1 MKYFLH
7 LSFFLILGMGVSAQT
22 GPGGIGNSDNNVLWL
37 KVDGDVDIANDRIS
51 TLYDMSGRD
60 NHATQTIVGQRPAIG
75 TGGRNGK
82 PYIDFQGIW
91 EYLVIPDKGYSTGLD
106 SISNLTMYTMI
117 VPTDVKNSNA
127 EADAQ
132 AILSRRNP
140 NASSPWN
147 SSSYSFLFWNNRQ
160 YMADINGDTHRNN
173 NRTPAGT
180 ITEDAPHILGT
191 IFEGQSSTNSQARTS
206 HWINGSFSR
215 RGNEGANESMIA
227 RNEWPLTIGALDSS
241 ATAQYK
247 LLEGQVYEIIM
258 FSDSLNK
265 TQRTIL
271 TNYLSSKYDVNIG
284 SRDRY
289 AHDAFG
295 TGNWFGNDVA
305 GIGLESAA
313 GNDKHVFGFSDI
325 LGVGNPSQMIGSE
338 DIGNYLLFGHNG
350 REKSDLEST
359 IIGQSDVKRMRRT
372 WRLDETQSNSQVNPT
387 GVGTVSFF
395 VKADEMPPLPSGLT
409 SYAVLVAS
417 SSTFQNNLTVYELAL
432 DSNGLYYQADDISFE
447 DGDYVTIGAFR
458 PELRFTHPVA
468 STFEN
473 QGPAQIE
480 VSLNY
485 VPAFDVTV
493 DYFTTAGSA
502 NPGTDP
508 IVFGDPNNAY
518 QLQCFT
524 EAEQIAFF
532 GSHLY
537 VKEDY
542 ADTSGTLTFLPGEQT
557 KNIYVTI
564 WDNGCFDGTRNFEVT
579 LDNVSPSSV
588 DIVIDN
594 QLHNILDDDD
604 GRLMQFTTDSSFV
617 TEGDITYLEVE
628 IILTDPAGGPIEV
641 DIYNV
646 ISSTTAVLGVDYD
659 FDHSYTT
666 QAFAGEFLHT
676 ATVTIPA
683 GDTVFNFRVEIID
696 NDIFQLEEYLTIKM
710 DAPTIGARIKTDNT
724 SFDYAKHVIRI
735 DDNDPFPVVSF
746 VADTSSGCECLANP
760 QFELT
765 MDRRASVP
773 IEVNWYASDISARRT
788 GTKLDY
794 YISGTSTLRFEPG
807 DTTTFIEEIIV
818 IDNTKEEPNR
828 WIDIS
833 LIDDAQYATIGA
845 IDTHRYTI
853 IDDDVW
859 GITGPGGVG
868 DSIYNIVWLAADAL
882 NLNDGDAVSAWLDKS
897 GNDNAA
903 VNNNGNQPV
912 YRPAGTFFN
921 DKPYIEFNGSA
932 SPLEIPNNQIFDFL
946 TETTIYAIVQPN
958 ASSQSDLVPI
968 VSKRVNHNSQ
978 NAYSM
983 FFNSRRFV
991 SDFNSDNQRRESNQ
1005 QFNLS
1010 ELNSPQMLSTSYKGS
1025 NVGADRNEMRI
1036 DGAEIAYRNNPN
1048 YSEPYIVNT
1057 SAPFRIGQLT
1067 GNTTL
1072 ARMDIAEVLVFRS
1085 ALNEARKRIVENYL
1099 SAKYGISISNNYFQY
1114 ETSHSFEVAGI
1125 GRVSETSLHNNA
1137 RGSAILTIG
1146 MPQNL
1151 EDGEFMI
1158 WGHDNAGYSNDTLD
1172 VPALVSE
1179 RIEQVWRVSTS
1190 KEGAF
1195 GSANIGTVRATFD
1208 VEEITLLPDH
1218 EYVLLINN
1226 DFDNDPTFTNAFVQS
1241 NGVFNPTTGQVQ
1253 FNNTNFSDG
1262 DAFTLGQAQITP
1274 LPVELIAFDAV
1285 KEGTAVNVYWA
1296 TATEIDSDYFIVERS
1311 ANAEDYKAI
1320 QVVEAAGNSVE
1331 EIFYQI
1337 KDEDPYSGVNYY
1349 RLKQVDFDGS
1359 HEYFGPV
1366 YVVFGDKSDKF
1377 AFSVFPN
1384 PVKDHKIN
1392 IYLSGCSGKTYQVLL
1407 SDNSGRSW
1415 NIGEVKCTDSK
1426 RETLTVNR
1434 EIPSGVYNLL
1444 MIDEDRK
1451 TYGYQIIIK

>member
-1 MKYFLH
+1 MKCYLH
-7 LSFFLILGMGVSAQT
+7 LSLFLILGICVSAQT

-37 KVDGDVDIANDRIS
+37 KADGDVDITIQDQRIN
-51 TLYDMSGRD
+51 TLYDMSGRE
-60 NHATQTIVGQRPAIG
+60 NHAIQNITGQRPVLG

-117 VPTDVKNSNA
+117 VPTDVQNSNSA
-127 EADAQ
+127 ADAQ

-140 NASSPWN
+140 NVSNPWS
-147 SSSYSFLFWNNRQ
+147 SSSYAFLFWNNRQ
-160 YMADINGDTHRNN
+160 YMADINGDQHRNN
-173 NRTPAGT
+173 NRTPAGSIINDT
-180 ITEDAPHILGT
+180 PYILGT
-191 IFEGQSSTNSQARTS
+191 IFDGSQSQTTN
-206 HWINGSFSR
+206 WINGSFSA
-215 RGNEGANESMIA
+215 RGNEGSNENFIA

-247 LLEGQVYEIIM
+247 LFEGQIYEIIM

-265 TQRTIL
+265 TQRIIL
-271 TNYLSSKYDVNIG
+271 TNYLASKYDVNIG

-325 LGVGNPSQMIGSE
+325 LGVGNPSQMIGSQ
-338 DIGNYLLFGHNG
+338 DVGNYLLMGHDGNP
-350 REKSDLEST
+350 KSS
-359 IIGQSDVKRMRRT
+359 IINSISGKSDVKRITRM
-372 WRLDETQSNSQVNPT
+372 WRLDETESNSQTNPT

-395 VKADEMPPLPSGLT
+395 VKADEMPPLPTGLT
-409 SYAVLVAS
+409 SYSILVAS
-417 SSTFQNNLTVYELAL
+417 NRDFDSNLTIYELAL

-447 DGDYVTIGAFR
+447 DGDFVTIGAFR
-458 PELRFTHPVA
+458 PEMRFTHPVA

-480 VSLNY
+480 VTLNY
-485 VPAFDVTV
+485 VPANEVTV
-493 DYFTTAGSA
+493 DYFTTAGTA
-502 NPGTDP
+502 NPGNNP
-508 IVFGDPNNAY
+508 VLFGDPNSAW
-518 QLQCFT
+518 QLQCEHDT
-524 EAEQIAFF
+524 VQLAFNGF
-532 GSHLY
+532 IIE
-537 VKEDY
+537 KEDY
-542 ADTSGTLTFLPGEQT
+542 ADTSGTLIFDPGE
-557 KNIYVTI
+557 KIKYIYVDI
-564 WDNGCFDGTRNFEVT
+564 WDNGCFDGTRNFNVT
-579 LDNVSPSSV
+579 LDSTSVSPSSV
-588 DIVIDN
+588 NIVSGN
-594 QLHNILDDDD
+594 QTHNILDDDE
-604 GRLMQFTTDSSFV
+604 GRLIQFTTDSSFV

-628 IILTDPAGGPIEV
+628 ITLTSSSNTPIEM
-641 DIYNV
+641 DIYN
-646 ISSTTAVLGVDYD
+646 IINSTTAVLGVDYD
-659 FDHSYTT
+659 FDHTYTT

-676 ATVTIPA
+676 ATITIPA
-683 GDTVFNFRVEIID
+683 GDSIFDFRVEIID
-696 NDIFQLEEYLTIKM
+696 NDIFQLEEYLALKI
-710 DAPTIGARIKTDNT
+710 DAPSTGARIKVDNT
-724 SFDYAKHVIRI
+724 SFDFAKHVIQI

-760 QFELT
+760 QFELK

-788 GTKLDY
+788 GSKLDY
-794 YISGTSTLRFEPG
+794 YISGASTLRFEPG
-807 DTTTFIEEIIV
+807 DTTTFIEEIVV

-833 LIDDAQYATIGA
+833 LIDNAQYATIGA

-853 IDDDVW
+853 IDDDIW

-868 DSIYNIVWLAADAL
+868 DSIYNIVWLAADIL
-882 NLNDGDAVSAWLDKS
+882 NLNDGDAISEWVDQS
-897 GNDNAA
+897 GNENAA
-903 VNNNGNQPV
+903 INSSGNQPV
-912 YRPAGTFFN
+912 YRPSGAFFN
-921 DKPYIEFNGSA
+921 DKPYIEFDGSA
-932 SPLEIPNNQIFDFL
+932 NPLEIPNNQIFDFL
-946 TETTIYAIVQPN
+946 TETTIYAIVKPN
-958 ASSQSDLVPI
+958 ANNQSDLVPI
-968 VSKRVNHNSQ
+968 VSKRVSWNNQ

-1010 ELNSPQMLSTSYKGS
+1010 ELNSPQMLSISYKGS

-1048 YSEPYIVNT
+1048 YSQPYIVNST
-1057 SAPFRIGQLT
+1057 APFRIGQMT

-1072 ARMDIAEVLVFRS
+1072 ARMDLAEVLVFRS

-1099 SAKYGISISNNYFQY
+1099 SAKYGISIPNNYFQY

-1158 WGHDNAGYSNDTLD
+1158 WGHDNSGYSNDTVD

-1179 RIEQVWRVSTS
+1179 RIEQVWRISTS
-1190 KEGAF
+1190 KNGVF
-1195 GSANIGTVRATFD
+1195 GTANIGTVRATFD
-1208 VEEITLLPDH
+1208 VENIPLLPDH

-1226 DFDNDPTFTNAFVQS
+1226 DFDNDSTFTNAFIQS
-1241 NGVFNPTTGQVQ
+1241 NGVFNPTSGQVQ

-1285 KEGTAVNVYWA
+1285 KEGTAVSVYWA
-1296 TATEIDSDYFIVERS
+1296 TATEIDSDHFIVERS

-1320 QVVEAAGNSVE
+1320 EIVEAAGNSVE
-1331 EIFYQI
+1331 EIFYQV
-1337 KDEDPYSGVNYY
+1337 KDEDPYHGVNYY

-1359 HEYFGPV
+1359 HEY
-1366 YVVFGDKSDKF
+1366 
-1377 AFSVFPN
+1377 
-1384 PVKDHKIN
+1384 
-1392 IYLSGCSGKTYQVLL
+1392 
-1407 SDNSGRSW
+1407 
-1415 NIGEVKCTDSK
+1415 
-1426 RETLTVNR
+1426 
-1434 EIPSGVYNLL
+1434 
-1444 MIDEDRK
+1444 
-1451 TYGYQIIIK
+1451 